1 MSSLSGDPL
10 QQLQADTR
18 AIVTEVERIT
28 GRKSSWSGV
37 VVLGVDLDA
46 SGLPLYMGAK
56 PWNCDIALHQSRLS
70 SAGRYSTLI
79 HEAFHSVSVG
89 LNEPEYQ
96 QYRWWEETVIELCTR
111 LFRADILARANLPA
125 PLNARTSYTDKILL
139 LDTLRQQTQQTNQ
152 DFALALLQTPLRDRE
167 RTILQW
173 IQSSEPAKTL
183 LQIEQETL
191 TVRNVLNA

>member
-1 MSSLSGDPL
+1 MTNPPDDAL

-18 AIVTEVERIT
+18 AIVTEVERVT
-28 GRKSSWSGV
+28 GRKSNWSGV
-37 VVLGVDLDA
+37 VVLGADLD
-46 SGLPLYMGAK
+46 SFGLPLYLGAK

-70 SAGRYSTLI
+70 SSARHSTLI

-89 LNEPEYQ
+89 LNESDYQ
-96 QYRWWEETVIELCTR
+96 QYRWWEEAVVELCTR

-125 PLNARTSYTDKILL
+125 PLSARISYTDKILL
-139 LDTLRQQTQQTNQ
+139 LETLRQRTQHAEQ

-173 IQSSEPAKTL
+173 IRSMKSAKTL
-183 LQIEQETL
+183 PQIEQETL
-191 TVRNVLNA
+191 AVRAALNA